1 MKIYPIL
8 NNLGKG
14 KYVFIFILNERAVLI
29 PVPSSV
35 LLVTILLIWR
45 KISKIS
51 NMDRNRTVA
60 GLDIHKDSIYLC
72 IMRHDETIIFENK
85 YGVLT
90 PDLRQMCND
99 MVERGVTEA
108 AMESTAVYW
117 VPVWNELCES
127 MKLKLVNPYFI
138 KQLPGRKSDVKDA
151 QWIAEC
157 LLKNLIKGSFVPEPI
172 VQDMRKLNRRI
183 MDLNEDM
190 TYNCNKLDAAMQRCG
205 FRLSNYV
212 NTIKSRSYQKVLGA
226 IIGGTAR
233 PDELVKMVHGRTINK
248 HGRDTIKA
256 AVTGTFSEIDITIFR
271 QIKEVIDMI
280 ERQIE
285 ECQKELTALCEQHF
299 PEQFRRLQTIPGVK
313 ERAATA
319 IIAETGV
326 DMKMFATAACL
337 VGWCG
342 LKPRNDVSN
351 GRYKSRKVTHGN
363 RYLRQILI
371 EIAWGASRTRN
382 CFFSYFSYIQ
392 TTVKKK
398 SKMKIQVAIARKIL
412 VAIWHMLSKEQD
424 FIDIYLKRL
433 EENRKMEEQL
443 KSLESKM
450 A

>member
-1 MKIYPIL
+1 
-8 NNLGKG
+8 
-14 KYVFIFILNERAVLI
+14 
-29 PVPSSV
+29 
-35 LLVTILLIWR
+35 
-45 KISKIS
+45 
-51 NMDRNRTVA
+51 MDRNRTVA

-157 LLKNLIKGSFVPEPI
+157 QLKNLIKGSFVPEPI
-172 VQDMRKLNRRI
+172 VQDIRKFNRRI

-212 NTIKSRSYQKVLGA
+212 NTIKSRSYQKVLVA

-256 AVTGTFSEIDITIFR
+256 AVTGTFSETDITIFR

-280 ERQIE
+280 EQQIE

-299 PEQFRRLQTIPGVK
+299 PEQFRRLQTMPGVK

>member
-1 MKIYPIL
+1 
-8 NNLGKG
+8 
-14 KYVFIFILNERAVLI
+14 
-29 PVPSSV
+29 
-35 LLVTILLIWR
+35 
-45 KISKIS
+45 
-51 NMDRNRTVA
+51 MDRNHTVA
-60 GLDIHKDSIYLC
+60 GLDVHKDSIFLC
-72 IMRHDETIIFENK
+72 IMDQKETIIFQK
-85 YGVLT
+85 TYGVLT
-90 PDLRQMCND
+90 PELFQMRND
-99 MVERGVTEA
+99 MLIRGVSEC
-108 AMESTAVYW
+108 AMESTSVYW
-117 VPVWNELCES
+117 IPVWNALCDS
-127 MKLKLVNPYFI
+127 MELKLVNPYFI

-157 LLKNLIKGSFVPEPI
+157 VLKKLIKGSFVPEAN

-183 MDLNEDM
+183 MDLNKDM

-212 NTIKSRSYQKVLGA
+212 STTTNKSFQTVLKA
-226 IIGGTAR
+226 IIGGQTN
-233 PDELVKMVHGRTINK
+233 PEELVRLIHGRTLNK
-248 HGRDTIKA
+248 HGKECIKS
-256 AVTGTFSEIDITIFR
+256 AVTASFSKTDLTVFR
-271 QIKEVIDMI
+271 QLKETIDLI

-285 ECQKELTALCEQHF
+285 ECQKELTALCEKHY
-299 PEQFRRLQTIPGVK
+299 PEHYKRLQTIPGVK

-351 GRYKSRKVTHGN
+351 GRFKSRKVTHGN

-382 CFFSYFSYIQ
+382 CFFSHFSYTQ

-412 VAIWHMLSKEQD
+412 VAVWHMMSKGQD
-424 FIDIYLKRL
+424 FIDIYLK
-433 EENRKMEEQL
+433 KMEELKKSEEQNIQL
-443 KSLESKM
+443 KSFM
-450 A
+450 AI

>member
-1 MKIYPIL
+1 
-8 NNLGKG
+8 
-14 KYVFIFILNERAVLI
+14 
-29 PVPSSV
+29 
-35 LLVTILLIWR
+35 
-45 KISKIS
+45 
-51 NMDRNRTVA
+51 MDRNRTVA
-60 GLDIHKDSIYLC
+60 GLDVHKDSIYLC
-72 IMRHDETIIFENK
+72 IMGHDEVIIFEKK

-127 MKLKLVNPYFI
+127 MELKLVNPYFI

-226 IIGGTAR
+226 IIEGTAR

-248 HGRDTIKA
+248 HGRNTIKA
-256 AVTGTFSEIDITIFR
+256 AVTGTFSQIDITIFH

-382 CFFSYFSYIQ
+382 CFFSYFSHIQ

>member
-1 MKIYPIL
+1 
-8 NNLGKG
+8 
-14 KYVFIFILNERAVLI
+14 
-29 PVPSSV
+29 
-35 LLVTILLIWR
+35 
-45 KISKIS
+45 
-51 NMDRNRTVA
+51 MDRNRTVA

-172 VQDMRKLNRRI
+172 VQDIRKFNRRI

-299 PEQFRRLQTIPGVK
+299 PEQFRRLQTMPGVK

>member
-1 MKIYPIL
+1 
-8 NNLGKG
+8 
-14 KYVFIFILNERAVLI
+14 
-29 PVPSSV
+29 
-35 LLVTILLIWR
+35 
-45 KISKIS
+45 
-51 NMDRNRTVA
+51 MDRNRTVA

-85 YGVLT
+85 YGVLM

-212 NTIKSRSYQKVLGA
+212 NTIKSRSYQKVLVA

-233 PDELVKMVHGRTINK
+233 PDELVKMVHVRTINK

-443 KSLESKM
+443 KSVESKM

>member
-1 MKIYPIL
+1 M
-8 NNLGKG
+8 
-14 KYVFIFILNERAVLI
+14 I

-90 PDLRQMCND
+90 PDLRQMCNA

-172 VQDMRKLNRRI
+172 VQDMRKPNRRI

-190 TYNCNKLDAAMQRCG
+190 TYKCNKLDAAMQRCG

-212 NTIKSRSYQKVLGA
+212 NTIKSRSYQKVLVA
-226 IIGGTAR
+226 IIGGTAH

-326 DMKMFATAACL
+326 
-337 VGWCG
+337 
-342 LKPRNDVSN
+342 
-351 GRYKSRKVTHGN
+351 
-363 RYLRQILI
+363 

-450 A
+450 V

>member
-1 MKIYPIL
+1 
-8 NNLGKG
+8 
-14 KYVFIFILNERAVLI
+14 
-29 PVPSSV
+29 
-35 LLVTILLIWR
+35 
-45 KISKIS
+45 
-51 NMDRNRTVA
+51 MDRNRTVA

-256 AVTGTFSEIDITIFR
+256 AVTGTFSEIDISIFR

>member
-1 MKIYPIL
+1 
-8 NNLGKG
+8 
-14 KYVFIFILNERAVLI
+14 
-29 PVPSSV
+29 
-35 LLVTILLIWR
+35 
-45 KISKIS
+45 
-51 NMDRNRTVA
+51 MDRNRTVA
-60 GLDIHKDSIYLC
+60 DLDIHKDSIYLC

-172 VQDMRKLNRRI
+172 VQDIRKFNRRI

>member
-1 MKIYPIL
+1 
-8 NNLGKG
+8 
-14 KYVFIFILNERAVLI
+14 
-29 PVPSSV
+29 
-35 LLVTILLIWR
+35 
-45 KISKIS
+45 
-51 NMDRNRTVA
+51 MDRNRTVA

-117 VPVWNELCES
+117 VPVWNELCAS

>member
-1 MKIYPIL
+1 
-8 NNLGKG
+8 
-14 KYVFIFILNERAVLI
+14 
-29 PVPSSV
+29 
-35 LLVTILLIWR
+35 
-45 KISKIS
+45 
-51 NMDRNRTVA
+51 MDRNRTVA

-212 NTIKSRSYQKVLGA
+212 NTIKSRSYQKVLVA

-256 AVTGTFSEIDITIFR
+256 AVTGTFSETDITIFR

-450 A
+450 V

>member
-1 MKIYPIL
+1 M
-8 NNLGKG
+8 N
-14 KYVFIFILNERAVLI
+14 
-29 PVPSSV
+29 
-35 LLVTILLIWR
+35 
-45 KISKIS
+45 
-51 NMDRNRTVA
+51 RNRTVA
-60 GLDIHKDSIYLC
+60 GLDVHKDSVYLC
-72 IMRHDETIIFENK
+72 VMGQDEAIIFEK
-85 YGVLT
+85 TYGVLT
-90 PDLRQMCND
+90 PELRQMCQD

-127 MKLKLVNPYFI
+127 MELKLVNPFFI

-151 QWIAEC
+151 RWIAEC

-212 NTIKSRSYQKVLGA
+212 ATIKTKSYQKVLGA
-226 IIGGTAR
+226 IIEGTTD
-233 PDELVKMVHGRTINK
+233 PEELVKMVHGRTVNK
-248 HGRDTIKA
+248 HGRDTITS
-256 AVTGTFSEIDITIFR
+256 AVTASFSKTDITIFR
-271 QIKEVIDMI
+271 QAKEVIDTI

-285 ECQKELTALCEQHF
+285 ECQKELTALCQEHF
-299 PEQFRRLQTIPGVK
+299 PEQYRRLQTIPGVR

-382 CFFSYFSYIQ
+382 CFFSNFSYIQ

-398 SKMKIQVAIARKIL
+398 NRMKILVAIARKIL
-412 VAIWHMLSKEQD
+412 VAVWHMISKGED

-433 EENRKMEEQL
+433 AEQKELEGQIKRLEATVNR
-443 KSLESKM
+443 
-450 A
+450 

>member
-1 MKIYPIL
+1 
-8 NNLGKG
+8 
-14 KYVFIFILNERAVLI
+14 
-29 PVPSSV
+29 
-35 LLVTILLIWR
+35 
-45 KISKIS
+45 
-51 NMDRNRTVA
+51 MDRNRTVA

-256 AVTGTFSEIDITIFR
+256 AVTGTFSETDITIFR

-351 GRYKSRKVTHGN
+351 GRYKSRTVTHGN